1 LNVINIII
9 KKENII
15 YKLFIVFLYNILLN
29 SISGIMSDKKD
40 SRLGR
45 RWTLEED
52 IQMCKLREG
61 VKTLKK

>member
-1 LNVINIII
+1 
-9 KKENII
+9 
-15 YKLFIVFLYNILLN
+15 
-29 SISGIMSDKKD
+29 MSDKKD